1 MDYNCLSGFT
11 GGFNCIDTLILF
23 DIFTKTCLSLF
34 RSHTMVLVLLIP
46 IIGFVTANPLSNILN
61 DRDPQVQKALSLSTE
76 NRLDVPNDGPDKIN
90 ESAENMNGTLPVPKY
105 TGHYLTASGSET
117 SENEAS
123 EKRVQGRK
131 QKAIFLDYPLIS
143 RILHYPS
150 LHYND
155 NSQLTTE
162 DRSSGASK
170 RYQESDIFYI
180 RLPPIPYM
188 FVPGLGY
195 ISQSPTYS
203 GASLKPQIPF
213 VPQVVQLHHQLHVRP
228 VRPQPASQQT
238 VNPFIKLPIDFISN
252 GKPTSVYQWQKKPG
266 KKPADSP
273 ITNLD
278 NLSADFVNNGKPTS
292 IYQWQANLKPVKR
305 PDDSLNNL
313 DMGPYTFNGKLTS
326 MYLLESDDSTSMHQ
340 SIRHPN
346 Y

>member
-1 MDYNCLSGFT
+1 M
-11 GGFNCIDTLILF
+11 I
-23 DIFTKTCLSLF
+23 
-34 RSHTMVLVLLIP
+34 LVLLIP
-46 IIGFVTANPLSNILN
+46 IIGFVAANPFPNTLN
-61 DRDPQVQKALSLSTE
+61 NRLVPQVQKALSLSME
-76 NRLDVPNDGPDKIN
+76 NRLDTIDDSPVYKIN
-90 ESAENMNGTLPVPKY
+90 EMVENMNETLPTPKY
-105 TGHYLTASGSET
+105 IVRLLKAFESERR
-117 SENEAS
+117 ENETN
-123 EKRVQGRK
+123 EKRTTQGRK
-131 QKAIFLDYPLIS
+131 HKTIFVDYPLIS
-143 RILHYPS
+143 RFLHYPRVPTYEIDYHDS
-150 LHYND
+150 
-155 NSQLTTE
+155 SELTTE

-170 RYQESDIFYI
+170 RYPESDIFYI

-203 GASLKPQIPF
+203 SASLKPQIPL
-213 VPQVVQLHHQLHVRP
+213 VPQLVQLQHVRP

-266 KKPADSP
+266 KKPTDSP

-305 PDDSLNNL
+305 PDDSLNSL

-326 MYLLESDDSTSMHQ
+326 VYLLESDDSTSMHQ
-340 SIRHPN
+340 SIRHSN
-346 Y
+346 YQNMPD